1 MCRRGRCLPS
11 WSVGDSV
18 QLFASGRIMMQ
29 LVVYGRLRDCSRSRK
44 IRAPQRRAIGTE
56 KSLCRQGATQGVAPT
71 LLSCPTG
78 FAVCTC
84 PTLAEKDGI
93 GFRHLGPRSPP
104 LPRIFRRF
112 QRSPP
117 PPCLQS
123 VARPPHAFGER
134 RRWNE
139 NCLESD
145 GLSFR
150 EA

>member
-11 WSVGDSV
+11 WSVGEAV
-18 QLFASGRIMMQ
+18 QLLAIGRIMMQ
-29 LVVYGRLRDCSRSRK
+29 LVVYGRLHGCSRSRK
-44 IRAPQRRAIGTE
+44 ICTPQRRATGTE
-56 KSLCRQGATQGVAPT
+56 KSSCRQGATEGVAPT

-78 FAVCTC
+78 FAVWTC

-93 GFRHLGPRSPP
+93 SFRNFGPRSPH
-104 LPRIFRRF
+104 LPRVFRRF
-112 QRSPP
+112 QCVPP
-117 PPCLQS
+117 RCLQS

-139 NCLESD
+139 KCPESD